1 MTIQEFLDLHLPTKS
16 PKPVDGMRAW
26 SGWIANLYIAA
37 TGKDILLAETIE
49 AMVSAGYRTSETARD
64 DFVVSAKEL
73 GRVDRRYAEKM
84 IRNRKDGK
92 GV

>member
-1 MTIQEFLDLHLPTKS
+1 MTIQEFLDVHLPTKA
-16 PKPVDGMRAW
+16 PKMGDVQRAW
-26 SGWIANLYIAA
+26 EGWIANLYNAA
-37 TGKDILLAETIE
+37 TGEEVTLDEVAT
-49 AMVSAGYRTSETARD
+49 AMVAAGYERRMTGC
-64 DFVVSAKEL
+64 FVSKKEL

>member
-1 MTIQEFLDLHLPTKS
+1 MTIQEFLDIHLPTKA
-16 PKPVDGMRAW
+16 PKEWKRAW
-26 SGWIANLYIAA
+26 AGWVANLYTAA
-37 TGKDILLAETIE
+37 TGNETTLNE
-49 AMVSAGYRTSETARD
+49 MTAAMTAAGYEDGKAGSF
-64 DFVVSAKEL
+64 FVCHKEL

>member
-1 MTIQEFLDLHLPTKS
+1 MTIQEFLDTHLPTRYPS
-16 PKPVDGMRAW
+16 VGDIQRAW
-26 SGWIANLYIAA
+26 GGWIANLYTAA
-37 TGKDILLAETIE
+37 TGTEVTLSEVFD
-49 AMVSAGYRTSETARD
+49 AMVAGGYERRMTS
-64 DFVVSAKEL
+64 FFVSAKEL

>member
-1 MTIQEFLDLHLPTKS
+1 MTIQEFLDIHLPTKA
-16 PKPVDGMRAW
+16 PNMGDIQRAW
-26 SGWIANLYIAA
+26 EGWIANLYTAA
-37 TGKDILLAETIE
+37 TGSEVTLNEVTT
-49 AMVSAGYRTSETARD
+49 AMVAAGYERRMTS
-64 DFVVSAKEL
+64 FFVSAKEL